1 MNPQR
6 SVILVGMP
14 GAGKS
19 TIGVQLA
26 KELALD
32 FVDTDLLIQLREGRA
47 LQDIMDDAGYLQLR
61 HIEEQTLLEAF
72 LPRHVIATG
81 GSAVYGQEG
90 MRHLRGFGPV
100 VFLDA
105 SLAELKRRIHN
116 YESRGIARRPEQSF
130 EDLFAERR
138 ALYQQVADI
147 TIECDNKNQ
156 QQILDELCVA
166 LAAV

>member
-32 FVDTDLLIQLREGRA
+32 FVDTDLLIQLREGKP
-47 LQDIMDDAGYLQLR
+47 LQDIMDESGYLHLR
-61 HIEEQTLLEAF
+61 FIEEQTLLESF

-81 GSAVYGQEG
+81 GSAVYGQDG

-100 VFLDA
+100 VFLDT
-105 SLAELKRRIHN
+105 SLPELRRRIRN
-116 YESRGIARRPEQSF
+116 YETRGIARRPEQSF
-130 EDLFAERR
+130 EELFEERR
-138 ALYQQVADI
+138 ALYQQAADI
-147 TIECDNKNQ
+147 TIACDGKDQ

>member
-1 MNPQR
+1 MTQHR

-32 FVDTDLLIQLREGRA
+32 FVDTDLLIQIRKGRT
-47 LQDIMDDAGYLQLR
+47 LQDIMDASDYLNLR
-61 HIEEQTLLEAF
+61 HIEEQTLLETD

-81 GSAVYGQEG
+81 GSAVYGQDG
-90 MRHLRGFGPV
+90 MRHLRAFGPV

-105 SLAELKRRIHN
+105 SLQELRRRIKN
-116 YESRGIARRPEQSF
+116 YESRGIARRPNQTF
-130 EDLFAERR
+130 EELFAERR

-147 TIECDNKNQ
+147 VIDCDSKSQ
-156 QQILDELCVA
+156 QQILDELVLVLA
-166 LAAV
+166 LA